1 MTQRED
7 VFKKLKANPKLPTP
21 SRTALEIL
29 RLCRSDTSSLSEI
42 AQVIQ
47 IDPALSSE
55 VLKFANSAFLATGIQ
70 VASIQKAT
78 VKLGMKTV
86 MNLALCFSLLS
97 VNKGGNCSEFNY
109 DNFWSTSLAQAIAAK
124 TLANLCSTYDPDEMF
139 VCGLLSHIGELA
151 LASLYPKEYGSILSD
166 QPSREVRINLE
177 RAQFG
182 IDSAEL
188 TTELFLDW
196 GLPAPYVLAAGFHEE
211 LATVD
216 LGGSTTKKVSELLHV
231 SYQIALLCQGV
242 QISKQ
247 RLIATEKMVRTFEGI
262 NGDFSSVFEIIV
274 RNWHESGETFKIKTR
289 KCPQYDEIKA
299 GINETN

>member
-1 MTQRED
+1 MTVRED

-29 RLCRSDTSSLSEI
+29 RLCRSDTSSLREI

-47 IDPALSSE
+47 VDPALSAE
-55 VLKFANSAFLATGIQ
+55 VLKFANCAFLATGIQ

-97 VNKGGNCSEFNY
+97 VNKDGNCAEFNY
-109 DNFWSTSLAQAIAAK
+109 ENFWSTSLAQAIAAK
-124 TLANLCSTYDPDEMF
+124 TLASLGSVDDPDEMF

-151 LASLYPKEYGSILSD
+151 LASLYPKEYSRILID
-166 QPSREVRINLE
+166 QPSREARINLE
-177 RAQFG
+177 RCRFG

-196 GLPAPYVLAAGFHEE
+196 GLPAPYVLAAGFHED

-216 LGGSTTKKVSELLHV
+216 LGESTTRRVTELLHV
-231 SYQIALLCQGV
+231 SHQIALLCQGV
-242 QISKQ
+242 HISTQ
-247 RLIATEKMVRTFEGI
+247 SLTTIEKMVQTFDGI
-262 NGDFSSVFEIIV
+262 NEDFSTVFDKIV
-274 RNWHESGETFKIKTR
+274 RNWHESGDTFKIKTR
-289 KCPQYDEIKA
+289 KCAPYDEIKA
-299 GINETN
+299 SINATD